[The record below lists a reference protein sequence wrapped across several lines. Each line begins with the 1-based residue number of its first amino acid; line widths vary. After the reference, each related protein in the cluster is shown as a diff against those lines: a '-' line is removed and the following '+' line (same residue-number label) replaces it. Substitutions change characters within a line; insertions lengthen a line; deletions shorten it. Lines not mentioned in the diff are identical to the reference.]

1 MRDYQGREVPEL
13 EVEGGSMIIVLLGP
27 PGCGKGTQAQKLME
41 AMKIPQISTGD
52 MLRKAL
58 KDGTSL
64 GLEAKKYMES
74 GQLVPD
80 SLVINIMKDRIKSS
94 DCSDGFILDGFPRSI
109 PQAEALDRMLKEVGK
124 KIDIAINFDVPED
137 ELILRISGRRS
148 CPKCGAMY
156 HIKFSPPKTDGIC
169 DKCGERLYQRAD
181 DNETT
186 VKNRLKVYNDQTAPL
201 IDYYSKAGIL
211 KNIAA
216 GGGTPDSVFEKV
228 KDLLG
233 FGK

>member
-1 MRDYQGREVPEL
+1 VREDPEL

-27 PGCGKGTQAQKLME
+27 PGCGKGTQAQRLVDVL
-41 AMKIPQISTGD
+41 KIPQISTGD

-58 KDGTSL
+58 KDGTPL

-80 SLVINIMKDRIKSS
+80 SLVIDIMRERINSS
-94 DCSDGFILDGFPRSI
+94 DCSNGFILDGFPRSI
-109 PQAEALDRMLKEVGK
+109 PQAEALDRMLKQIDK
-124 KIDIAINFDVPED
+124 KIDIAINFEVPED

-156 HIKFSPPKTDGIC
+156 HIKFSPPRVEGIC
-169 DKCGERLYQRAD
+169 DKCGEKLYQRAD

-186 VKNRLKVYNDQTAPL
+186 VRNRLKVYNEQTAPL
-201 IDYYSKAGIL
+201 IDYYKKAGVL
-211 KNIAA
+211 KDLYA
-216 GGGTPDSVFEKV
+216 GGGTPDSVFQKV
-228 KDLLG
+228 KELLG
-233 FGK
+233 IG